1 MSMYL
6 PMCIERRKRCVSMYL
21 SMCIER
27 RKRCVRMYLPCVL
40 NGERDVCVCLC
51 VLNGERNRCVS
62 MYEPTFVDRTQK
74 EWNMNVLKNGRCS

>member
-1 MSMYL
+1 MCAYVPTL
-6 PMCIERRKRCVSMYL
+6 CIERRKRCV
-21 SMCIER
+21 C
-27 RKRCVRMYLPCVL
+27 MYLPCVL
-40 NGERDVCVCLC
+40 NGERDVYICLC

>member
-1 MSMYL
+1 M
-6 PMCIERRKRCVSMYL
+6 SMYL

-62 MYEPTFVDRTQK
+62 MYEPTFVDRTQ
-74 EWNMNVLKNGRCS
+74 